1 MMEKKNYRLEI
12 ITPEKTLLRQEV
24 ISTVLP
30 TGKGMIGVL
39 PGHAPLIGTVTPGIL
54 KASDDSQKDVCAFV
68 NSGFFMVSSDK
79 LTIITQSAELD
90 NQIDNERARE
100 AKERAQNIIDSKDP
114 SMDMERARE
123 SLLRAE
129 TRMKLTASKETAH

>member
-1 MMEKKNYRLEI
+1 MEKKSYRLEI
-12 ITPEKTLLRQEV
+12 ITPKKTLFRQEV
-24 ISTVLP
+24 NSTVLP
-30 TGKGMIGVL
+30 TGKGKIGVL

-54 KASDDSQKDVCAFV
+54 KAGDDSQKEKYAFV
-68 NSGFFMVSSDK
+68 DSGFFMVSSDK
-79 LTIITQSAELD
+79 LTIITRSAELD
-90 NQIDNERARE
+90 DQIDIDRARE

-129 TRMKLTASKETAH
+129 MRMTLTSSKETAY